1 MPPPLTDA
9 GYDARWNAK
18 VAAGEQRGYSPNKVY
33 GMKRRFSLA
42 TIAAMIVAASLLLAL
57 LKAVNAP
64 PLTSALILG
73 FIAVTAISQ
82 MLLFDGKRPRLASM
96 VAGAVFWPALI
107 LVLIFADVGRRGWQN
122 RDDLVSVVFVNA
134 ILGTIFGYGA
144 GGTVAGVL
152 LLMDLVE
159 SWLPAKRLAS
169 KADDEPWPPT
179 KPASPQ
185 AESSADS
192 TTIAPPAVKI
202 VAGESLPD

>member
-1 MPPPLTDA
+1 MPPPPTDA
-9 GYDARWNAK
+9 EYDARWTAK
-18 VAAGEQRGYSPNKVY
+18 AAAGEQRGYSPGKVY

-82 MLLFDGKRPRLASM
+82 MLLFGGRRPRLASM
-96 VAGAVFWPALI
+96 VSGAIFWPALT
-107 LVLIFADVGRRGWQN
+107 LALIFADAGRRGWQN
-122 RDDLVSVVFVNA
+122 RDDLVSVVFINA

-159 SWLPAKRLAS
+159 SWLPERWLAS
-169 KADDEPWPPT
+169 NADDEP
-179 KPASPQ
+179 
-185 AESSADS
+185 
-192 TTIAPPAVKI
+192 
-202 VAGESLPD
+202 